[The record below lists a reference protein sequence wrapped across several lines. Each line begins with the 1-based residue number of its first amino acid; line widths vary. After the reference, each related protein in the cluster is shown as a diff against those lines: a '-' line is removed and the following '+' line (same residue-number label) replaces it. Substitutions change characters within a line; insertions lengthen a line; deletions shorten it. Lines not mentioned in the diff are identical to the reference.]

1 MPLIPGRRL
10 IVLLA
15 ALAASSAPA
24 VAQDRVQDVRV
35 HVGVLHD
42 LRREV
47 TGLAHLMGQ
56 DPDFGQEQIDRQT
69 RTLAIGPTG
78 SLDLANISGDIR
90 VRGGSGPQ
98 ATVEIVRTSRGR
110 TDADA
115 RLGLDEVV
123 VEVTEESGGARVRAR
138 YPGNR
143 RRSPYSVSVSYTV
156 TAPAGARLTA
166 HTVSGDV
173 TIEGIAGDVSID
185 VISGD
190 IGVTGARSTLVAKA
204 VSGDVTI
211 DDVESAAGVEVTT
224 INGDVTLRRV
234 RADRLSVNGVSG
246 DITATGVT
254 ASGADLK
261 SMAGDVSYSGE
272 ISGSGRYQFQAHSG
286 DLDLVLS
293 GNAGFDLEARTFNGE
308 IRPASDLQMT
318 NVSTSRR
325 AFRGRVGGGG
335 AVVEATTFSG
345 SIVIRRR

>member
-1 MPLIPGRRL
+1 MHLIPGRL
-10 IVLLA
+10 IALMA
-15 ALAASSAPA
+15 ALAASSGPA
-24 VAQDRVQDVRV
+24 VAQERVRDGGV
-35 HVGVLHD
+35 HVDVLHD
-42 LRREV
+42 LRRELAGV
-47 TGLAHLMGQ
+47 AHLTDQGR
-56 DPDFGQEQIDRQT
+56 DFREEQVDRQT

-78 SLDLANISGDIR
+78 SLDLANLSGDIR
-90 VRGGSGPQ
+90 VRAGAGSQ

-123 VEVTEESGGARVRAR
+123 VEVIEENGGARVRTR
-138 YPGNR
+138 YPENR

-173 TIEGIAGDVSID
+173 TIDGIEGDVAID

-211 DDVESAAGVEVTT
+211 ADVETTAGVEVTT
-224 INGDVTLRRV
+224 INGDVMLRRV
-234 RADRLSVNGVSG
+234 RADRLRVNGVSG
-246 DITATGVT
+246 NITATGIT

-261 SMAGDVSYSGE
+261 SMAGDVSYSGD
-272 ISGSGRYQFQAHSG
+272 ISGSGRYEFQAHSG

-293 GNAGFDLEARTFNGE
+293 GSAGFDLEARTFNGE

-345 SIVIRRR
+345 DIVIRRR